1 MVNVA
6 KGNNK
11 KTVTEKKEV
20 KMLSLDSYK
29 QFKRGERAGH
39 FKPSK
44 SSTSTCTIIRKS
56 GPLMHSVTINVGIM
70 KSVNL
75 NLKPVRGKKLPLKVK
90 TTINFDDLKKKIN
103 RKGFTSRPV

>member
-6 KGNNK
+6 KSNNK
-11 KTVTEKKEV
+11 KQLK
-20 KMLSLDSYK
+20 SLDSYK
-29 QFKRGERAGH
+29 QFKREEQAGH

-44 SSTSTCTIIRKS
+44 SLTSTCSITRKS
-56 GPLMHSVTINVGIM
+56 EPLMHSVTINVGIM
-70 KSVNL
+70 KNVNL

-90 TTINFDDLKKKIN
+90 TTINFDDLKKKSN